1 VSVTLTHREL
11 QVLELYRPGNK
22 SSKQIGELLGVSRQR
37 TDEIIDA
44 LRRKVLTTEPS
55 QLATVRQM
63 HLPESKTNP
72 WPPPAHRA
80 RQGEFVMRSGILA
93 REDGLELPD
102 GAIPD
107 ECSVTWTWYGT
118 PRRLGWSWA
127 VSRLQPWT
135 VEDTQATYADWCVW
149 MATAQ
154 SNQDTYTDWR
164 KLDTAGRG
172 WRYQLPELGH
182 EPAYDVIELTRT
194 LAWVIGVEGLI
205 YPRPGVQ

>member
-1 VSVTLTHREL
+1 VPVTLTPREL
-11 QVLELYRPGNK
+11 QVLELYRPGNR
-22 SSKQIGELLGVSRQR
+22 SSKQIGDLLGVSRQR

-55 QLATVRQM
+55 QLATTRQT
-63 HLPESKTNP
+63 HLPDSKANP
-72 WPPPAHRA
+72 WPPAARRA

-107 ECSVTWTWYGT
+107 ECSITWTCYGA

-135 VEDTQATYADWCVW
+135 VEDTSNTYADWCMW
-149 MATAQ
+149 LNLAQ
-154 SNQDTYTDWR
+154 AN
-164 KLDTAGRG
+164 
-172 WRYQLPELGH
+172 LPTRQMLPPINS
-182 EPAYDVIELTRT
+182 EPAYDLIELTRT

-205 YPRPGVQ
+205 YPQQSGVQ